1 MGEFVGGGVGGTGAA
16 VGALVGCITQKQQS
30 YESMLNNR
38 TLCLTREKKIY
49 CLTDSVGSAVV
60 GEPVGAAVVGAFV
73 GRAGVG
79 LGVGCVIKKAIND
92 MNMSQRYI
100 YEKECIW
107 KTEGEKLPV

>member
-1 MGEFVGGGVGGTGAA
+1 MSHESGNGGE
-16 VGALVGCITQKQQS
+16 
-30 YESMLNNR
+30 
-38 TLCLTREKKIY
+38 
-49 CLTDSVGSAVV
+49 V

-73 GRAGVG
+73 GRAVVG
-79 LGVGCVIKKAIND
+79 AGVGCVIKKAIND

>member
-1 MGEFVGGGVGGTGAA
+1 M
-16 VGALVGCITQKQQS
+16 K
-30 YESMLNNR
+30 R
-38 TLCLTREKKIY
+38 RY

-60 GEPVGAAVVGAFV
+60 GLGVGLAVVGAFV

>member
-1 MGEFVGGGVGGTGAA
+1 MMLSELSSA
-16 VGALVGCITQKQQS
+16 VSQKQQS

-38 TLCLTREKKIY
+38 TLCLTREKKKIY

-100 YEKECIW
+100 YKKECIW
-107 KTEGEKLPV
+107 KTEGEKLLKLDSS

>member
-1 MGEFVGGGVGGTGAA
+1 MMLSELSSA
-16 VGALVGCITQKQQS
+16 VSQKQQS

-38 TLCLTREKKIY
+38 TLCLTREKKKIY

-107 KTEGEKLPV
+107 KTEGEKLLKLDSS